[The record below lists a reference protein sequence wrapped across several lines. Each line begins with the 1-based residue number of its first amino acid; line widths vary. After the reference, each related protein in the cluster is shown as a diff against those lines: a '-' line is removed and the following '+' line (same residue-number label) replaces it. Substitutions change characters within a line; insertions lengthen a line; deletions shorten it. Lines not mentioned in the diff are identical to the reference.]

1 MKNIKN
7 KRFFCKNKNAFTL
20 IELLLVIFLIIMWII
35 WTSSLN
41 FNLLTDKQKLE
52 NFVNRANIEFE
63 EIQSNALLWKW
74 IWATLENPD
83 KWKIEF
89 LSSWTWN
96 IKIYYKI
103 WYWILYKNIEVE
115 KDYNIEDIICSSLD
129 WTFTWS
135 IWSWT
140 WIIEIEWSS
149 LVLTWACSDIR
160 FKKIKT
166 IFNLNNIHKKTFEIN
181 TVNWLSKIF

>member
-7 KRFFCKNKNAFTL
+7 KSFFENKNAFTL

-89 LSSWTWN
+89 LSSW
-96 IKIYYKI
+96 
-103 WYWILYKNIEVE
+103 
-115 KDYNIEDIICSSLD
+115 
-129 WTFTWS
+129 
-135 IWSWT
+135 
-140 WIIEIEWSS
+140 
-149 LVLTWACSDIR
+149 
-160 FKKIKT
+160 
-166 IFNLNNIHKKTFEIN
+166 
-181 TVNWLSKIF
+181 